1 MRMIVGLLDFLS
13 NVAEGFFWIG
23 IAIILFC
30 MIGFALVMLTA
41 FALSLFVAAL

>member
-1 MRMIVGLLDFLS
+1 MIIGMLDFLS
-13 NVAEGFFWIG
+13 NVAESFFWIG

-30 MIGFALVMLTA
+30 GIGFVLVMLAA